1 MRTLLILASL
11 AFTGCTGVHTFANT
25 NDPETAEKARQ
36 LQLELAK
43 RVKCDKDQ
51 KVKTASAA
59 STTEGT
65 KGPRYH
71 STLSTQCHQR

>member
-1 MRTLLILASL
+1 MKTFLALASL
-11 AFTGCTGVHTFANT
+11 CLVGCTGVHTFANT

-51 KVKTASAA
+51 KVKATGAA

-71 STLSTQCHQR
+71 SVQSTQCQR

>member
-1 MRTLLILASL
+1 MKTLLALASL
-11 AFTGCTGVHTFANT
+11 CLVGCTGVHTFAHT
-25 NDPETAEKARQ
+25 DDPELAEQARQ

-43 RVKCDKDQ
+43 RVKCDKNQ
-51 KVKTASAA
+51 KVKAAGTA

-71 STLSTQCHQR
+71 STQSTQCQR

>member
-1 MRTLLILASL
+1 MRRLLILASL

-51 KVKTASAA
+51 KVRASGAA

-71 STLSTQCHQR
+71 SVQSTQCQR